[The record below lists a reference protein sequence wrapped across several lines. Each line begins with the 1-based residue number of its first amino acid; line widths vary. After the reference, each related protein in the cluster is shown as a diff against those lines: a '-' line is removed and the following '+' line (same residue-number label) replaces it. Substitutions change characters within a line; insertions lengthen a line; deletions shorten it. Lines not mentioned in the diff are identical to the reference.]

1 MAGDGKTAN
10 LFLQCGGEFVTF
22 ERQAGLIREIKE
34 IPSGQELSHNHEIKR
49 SGNENMEGGGQREKI
64 ER

>member
-1 MAGDGKTAN
+1 MAGDGKPAN

-34 IPSGQELSHNHEIKR
+34 IPPRQELNHNHEIK
-49 SGNENMEGGGQREKI
+49 
-64 ER
+64 